1 MALNLSGDDVQL
13 LSAAARAHRNVI
25 GCLLVYLY
33 WHSLC
38 QEGMKLCLLKSHLKK
53 HTLRNEPMSIKI

>member
-13 LSAAARAHRNVI
+13 LRAAARAHGNVI

-38 QEGMKLCLLKSHLKK
+38 QEGMKLCLLKSHVKK